1 MAIIQTRVRLK
12 KDTTEEWED
21 NGSLVLLD
29 GEMAIEGNRNYKIG
43 DGITQWKNLPYANS
57 NPVLI
62 TSSSITLNAS
72 HAECFLSCNTSIQ
85 ITIPSSFVPVGTQ
98 IEIYNDSGNAI
109 TLLAGAGVTINGK
122 LTSTI
127 QYEVLTLKQ
136 VSTNIWLSYTNV
148 SSESSEVL
156 ENKDVNFRDYDGTLL
171 YSYSKSDFLG
181 LAAMPPNPEHEGL
194 MAQGWNWTLAD
205 AQSYVNACDKLDIGQ
220 MYITDDGKTRL
231 YVHLERGRLHPY
243 IGFGINGTA
252 TIDWGDGTT
261 STVTGSSATTMV
273 YGNHEYAHEGDYI
286 VAINGNINIIGNTTS
301 GSKIFNKDTSS
312 SANPQY
318 VYLNC
323 VKKIELGNIYGI
335 SNNAFRGCCSLASIT
350 IPNSVT
356 SIGSYAFYYCYSL
369 TSIIIPDSVTSI
381 NTYAFQDCYSLA
393 LVMIPNSVT
402 SISGYVFYYC
412 YSLASIAISNGV
424 TSIGNNVF
432 QNCRSLASIT
442 IPSNVTSIGN
452 YAFNACYGLG
462 EIHFKR
468 TTPPS
473 ISASNAW
480 TNVPSDC
487 KVYVPQGTLST
498 YTSTRNYPS
507 PSTYDYIEE

>member
-1 MAIIQTRVRLK
+1 
-12 KDTTEEWED
+12 
-21 NGSLVLLD
+21 
-29 GEMAIEGNRNYKIG
+29 
-43 DGITQWKNLPYANS
+43 
-57 NPVLI
+57 
-62 TSSSITLNAS
+62 
-72 HAECFLSCNTSIQ
+72 
-85 ITIPSSFVPVGTQ
+85 
-98 IEIYNDSGNAI
+98 
-109 TLLAGAGVTINGK
+109 
-122 LTSTI
+122 
-127 QYEVLTLKQ
+127 
-136 VSTNIWLSYTNV
+136 
-148 SSESSEVL
+148 
-156 ENKDVNFRDYDGTLL
+156 
-171 YSYSKSDFLG
+171 
-181 LAAMPPNPEHEGL
+181 
-194 MAQGWNWTLAD
+194 
-205 AQSYVNACDKLDIGQ
+205 

-432 QNCRSLASIT
+432 
-442 IPSNVTSIGN
+442 
-452 YAFNACYGLG
+452 
-462 EIHFKR
+462 
-468 TTPPS
+468 
-473 ISASNAW
+473 
-480 TNVPSDC
+480 
-487 KVYVPQGTLST
+487 
-498 YTSTRNYPS
+498 
-507 PSTYDYIEE
+507 